1 MIILG
6 ISGKA
11 GSGKDTVCDYLARQH
26 GFHKVSLAA
35 PLKSM
40 VSAVF
45 PKIPRDNL
53 WGPSHLRNEPVPE
66 YRMSGDCPTCGNPMR
81 LNSDA
86 DPLER
91 YTCFDCHAKWPEY
104 LSARVALQTLGT
116 DWGRRLYPDVWVD
129 YLFDQANPR
138 VNPRLCISDVRFPNE
153 IRAIVRNGGKVVR
166 VRRPVGELSMS
177 SHESE
182 TSLDGVGDNLFDG
195 TLDNDGTL
203 DDLYRSVDA
212 VLNRLLA
219 SHRGVR

>member
-1 MIILG
+1 MLVLG

-11 GSGKDTVCDYLARQH
+11 GSGKDTVCDYLSNRH

-40 VSAVF
+40 VAAVF

-53 WGPSHLRNEPVPE
+53 WGPSHLRNEPVLA
-66 YRMSGDCPTCGNPMR
+66 YRMSGECPTCGNPMK
-81 LNSDA
+81 LNPDA

-129 YLFDQANPR
+129 YLFERADPK

-153 IRAIVRNGGKVVR
+153 IRAIVRNGGRVVR
-166 VRRPVGELSMS
+166 IRRQVGELPMS
-177 SHESE
+177 NHESE

-195 TLDNDGTL
+195 TLYNDGSK
-203 DDLYRSVDA
+203 DDLYRSTDEILEKILGPLGA
-212 VLNRLLA
+212 
-219 SHRGVR
+219 